1 MNTTY
6 LIYALVIF
14 ALAAAG
20 WFFYNKKN
28 KGQFDFRKK
37 KPLTEAEEQMYWK
50 LVQALP
56 HHVVLTKVSLPRIL
70 SSSTV
75 EARSSI
81 MQKSLDFLIC
91 DKDFTLIAAIDIED
105 KSPSGNKKRA
115 EEAKKFALDK
125 AGIKLIKWKS
135 SALPTDVDILS
146 RVLGLRPK
154 APALKIVPSESFN
167 TENGATG

>member
-1 MNTTY
+1 MNITY
-6 LIYALVIF
+6 LIYALIIF
-14 ALAAAG
+14 ALGAAG
-20 WFFYNKKN
+20 WFFYSKKS
-28 KGQFDFRKK
+28 KDQFDFRKK

-56 HHVVLTKVSLPRIL
+56 QHVILTKISLPRIL

-75 EARSSI
+75 EARGSI
-81 MQKSLDFLIC
+81 TQKTLDFLVC
-91 DKDFTLIAAIDIED
+91 EKDFTLVAAIDIED
-105 KSPSGNKKRA
+105 KSPSGSRKRA

-135 SALPTDVDILS
+135 SALPTDAEILS
-146 RVLGLRPK
+146 RVLGIKPK

-167 TENGATG
+167 TESGAAG